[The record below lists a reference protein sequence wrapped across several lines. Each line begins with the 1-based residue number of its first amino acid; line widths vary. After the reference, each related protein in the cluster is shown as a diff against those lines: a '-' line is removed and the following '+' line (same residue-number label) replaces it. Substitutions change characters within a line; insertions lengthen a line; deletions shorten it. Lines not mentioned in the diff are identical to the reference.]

1 MHKCTYSIMNFR
13 MSGIGC
19 ISDVNMAVDSLTVI
33 LGENGAGKSTILKG
47 LYSVAEAPVDFQK
60 KKEDE
65 ATETLLGLCKYLVF
79 KSDCSVETTSEIK
92 KILTDLDET
101 FRPEDILQTLK
112 TALENDTETYTVV
125 SEKVAFAEKV
135 LNGESDSEFLTQ
147 LIKRNLGSE
156 FAEISQIHS
165 HGSYTNGKIELI
177 SDLWYCSVRIDQNDK
192 ISWDGNPNAVF
203 STAVYYDTPFIL
215 DHLFSDDPSQLIDC
229 KHRTDLCRAI
239 SSCHTNIVDELIS
252 AGSAERFRT
261 LLKTIINS
269 GFIRKQN
276 RIQYI
281 DRNGKHLDT
290 LNLAAG
296 FKTFAIL
303 KLLAENGKLTKNS
316 LILLDEPEAY
326 LHPEWQNTLAE
337 LIILLVKDV
346 GAKVV
351 MTTHSP
357 QMLLAIQAYSAEHKQ
372 SVDYYALEDIENGKS
387 SFTDLHGDL
396 SSEYRKMA
404 DAYDAMY
411 ELYNRS
417 TDTA

>member
-1 MHKCTYSIMNFR
+1 M
-13 MSGIGC
+13 
-19 ISDVNMAVDSLTVI
+19 
-33 LGENGAGKSTILKG
+33 
-47 LYSVAEAPVDFQK
+47 
-60 KKEDE
+60 
-65 ATETLLGLCKYLVF
+65 
-79 KSDCSVETTSEIK
+79 
-92 KILTDLDET
+92 
-101 FRPEDILQTLK
+101 
-112 TALENDTETYTVV
+112 
-125 SEKVAFAEKV
+125 
-135 LNGESDSEFLTQ
+135 
-147 LIKRNLGSE
+147 
-156 FAEISQIHS
+156 
-165 HGSYTNGKIELI
+165 
-177 SDLWYCSVRIDQNDK
+177 
-192 ISWDGNPNAVF
+192 F

-215 DHLFSDDPSQLIDC
+215 DHLFSDDPSQLTGY
-229 KHRTDLCRAI
+229 KHRNDLCRAI

-252 AGSAERFRT
+252 AGSTEHFRT
-261 LLKTIINS
+261 LLKTIID
-269 GFIRKQN
+269 GEFVKERG

-290 LNLAAG
+290 LNLTAG

-303 KLLAENGKLTKNS
+303 KLLTENGKLTKDS

-351 MTTHSP
+351 MTTHSS

-372 SVDYYALEDIENGKS
+372 SVDYYALEETENGKV

-417 TDTA
+417 TDAT